1 MRNKILEPLKFYERT
16 GRIEHDKNA
25 REYFDKLVSESKIN
39 VEKNRKSAADYRK
52 QLHKAECVNKKI
64 KKLSALKGFLIFFIV
79 AGLLT
84 AILGGIL
91 ASGVARIILPCVGV
105 IVAVI
110 SLLIILLKIRKTLKE
125 ALVLYEQEM
134 KKANALL
141 AIAEGQMS
149 PLNALFTERDTFNV
163 IEKTLPDIV
172 KFSPDYSMELDDD
185 FRRNYDFIDNI
196 YENRSVVD
204 TVSGRLLKN
213 PFVFYRYVNH
223 QMGTKNYHG
232 TLVISYYVTVRD
244 SKGNLRRERRT
255 QTLHATVS
263 KPFPYYSYQ
272 TALGYGHQCSPDL
285 NFSRTATDVEELSDK
300 QVERRV
306 KKGEKKLRKL
316 SEKAL
321 DNGKQFTEMTNSE
334 FDVLFGALDRDHEV
348 QFRVLFSPMAQIN
361 MVDLLR
367 SPVGY
372 GDDFNFIKKGR
383 FNCIESEHAQRWGMD
398 TSPANYFSY
407 DVDIARENFVN
418 FNNAY
423 FKSVFF
429 DFAPLLTIPAYHQE
443 PSEVF
448 EPIKKDRA
456 NYTYYEHEALANAV
470 GARYFAHQASV
481 TEVIL
486 KSRYVYSRNDAD
498 LVEVTAHSYAAENR
512 VDFVP
517 VLGGD
522 GRIHS
527 VPVPWVEY
535 IPVSKRTN
543 LAVKKLGHLNK
554 DFKEKVKITGVGDIL
569 FNTPSA
575 YFHGLFA
582 KIIDGND
589 VSPISSIL
597 DRIK

>member
-1 MRNKILEPLKFYERT
+1 MRNKILEPLKFYEQT
-16 GRIEHDKNA
+16 GKIEHDKNA
-25 REYFDKLVSESKIN
+25 REYFDSLVLASKIN
-39 VEKNRKSAADYRK
+39 VEENRKSAADYRK

-64 KKLSALKGFLIFFIV
+64 KKLRVLKGFLIFLIV

-91 ASGVARIILPCVGV
+91 ASGTLQIILPCVGA
-105 IVAVI
+105 IVAVT
-110 SLLIILLKIRKTLKE
+110 SLLIILLKIRKTLRK
-125 ALVLYEQEM
+125 ALILYEQEM

-141 AIAEGQMS
+141 AVAEGQMAA
-149 PLNALFTERDTFNV
+149 LNALFTERDTFNV
-163 IEKTLPDIV
+163 IEKTLPDII

-185 FRRNYDFIDNI
+185 FRKNYDFIDNI
-196 YENRSVVD
+196 YENRSVID

-223 QMGTKNYHG
+223 RMGSKNYHG

-255 QTLHATVS
+255 QTLHATVN
-263 KPFPYYSYQ
+263 KPFPYYSYH

-285 NFSRTATDVEELSDK
+285 NFSRTATDVEELSDR

-321 DNGKQFTEMTNSE
+321 GDGRQFTEMTNSE
-334 FDVLFGALDRDHEV
+334 FDVLFGATDRDHEV

-398 TSPANYFSY
+398 ASPANYYSY
-407 DVDIARENFVN
+407 DVDIAKQKFVD
-418 FNNAY
+418 FNNEY
-423 FKSVFF
+423 FKSVYF

-448 EPIKKDRA
+448 EPIKRETA

-486 KSRYVYSRNDAD
+486 KSRYLFSRNDID
-498 LVEVTAHSYAAENR
+498 VVEVTANSYAAENR

-535 IPVSKRTN
+535 IPVSNRTN
-543 LAVKKLGHLNK
+543 VAVKKLGYLNK
-554 DFKEKVKITGVGDIL
+554 DFKEKVKVTGVGDAL

-589 VSPISSIL
+589 VSPINSIL
-597 DRIK
+597 DRLK